1 MRLGIKLDGAKRSVV
16 TLIVNV
22 RRGRLELLRQYV
34 VNISIVKL
42 VKMMQTKCLIKFIRN
57 SASCDGFIQ
66 KIHPGWARI
75 HYSTK

>member
-34 VNISIVKL
+34 VNISIDFSGNL
-42 VKMMQTKCLIKFIRN
+42 CRAAFAIL
-57 SASCDGFIQ
+57 
-66 KIHPGWARI
+66 ARFHI
-75 HYSTK
+75 ARCI